1 MKHTFP
7 VITHIDQVKA
17 AIAGNELFSVLNKG
31 DYQIVSYMLSLP
43 ITFPDLNEEG
53 ITDQERERRKIL
65 RECRGITFDMEGNVV
80 RRPFEKFFNY
90 GEKLGEVHN
99 FDITKPHV
107 VMTKRD
113 GSAISPFMINGELR
127 YGTKRGVT
135 DVSAQAVSFISKPGN
150 DKYNVMSIDLI
161 RDNFTPIFE
170 WCSLKQQIVI
180 PYENDELVLL
190 AVRNM
195 TTGDYMSYED
205 LAALGQKYDIS
216 VVETHS
222 SITDVSEFI
231 AHTRDLKGME
241 GYVVDFGNYRV
252 KLKAEEYCK
261 LHSVVSST
269 QSERQVVSLF
279 LDDAI
284 DDVIPMLP
292 EEISK
297 RLLDFAKKIAVAVDK
312 MIKDAKDHAQSHIDG
327 GMSRK
332 DYAALVLGNNNM
344 KPLGFLYMNAFQ
356 QLSENKW
363 DYEIMFK
370 KWHQVASNNLRKN
383 IRIEENRFLIGGNR
397 WLETDMDA

>member
-65 RECRGITFDMEGNVV
+65 RECRGITFDMDGNVV

-90 GEKLGEVHN
+90 GEKLGEAHN

-135 DVSAQAVSFISKPGN
+135 DVSAQAVSFIKKPGN

-180 PYENDELVLL
+180 PY
-190 AVRNM
+190 
-195 TTGDYMSYED
+195 
-205 LAALGQKYDIS
+205 IS
-216 VVETHS
+216 
-222 SITDVSEFI
+222 
-231 AHTRDLKGME
+231 
-241 GYVVDFGNYRV
+241 
-252 KLKAEEYCK
+252 
-261 LHSVVSST
+261 
-269 QSERQVVSLF
+269 
-279 LDDAI
+279 
-284 DDVIPMLP
+284 
-292 EEISK
+292 
-297 RLLDFAKKIAVAVDK
+297 
-312 MIKDAKDHAQSHIDG
+312 
-327 GMSRK
+327 
-332 DYAALVLGNNNM
+332 
-344 KPLGFLYMNAFQ
+344 
-356 QLSENKW
+356 
-363 DYEIMFK
+363 
-370 KWHQVASNNLRKN
+370 
-383 IRIEENRFLIGGNR
+383 
-397 WLETDMDA
+397 

>member
-43 ITFPDLNEEG
+43 ITFPDLNEVG
-53 ITDQERERRKIL
+53 ITDQEREKRKIL
-65 RECRGITFDMEGNVV
+65 RECRGITFDMDGNVV

-90 GEKLGEVHN
+90 GEKLGEAHY

-113 GSAISPFMINGELR
+113 GSAISPFIIDGQLR

-135 DVSAQAVSFISKPGN
+135 DVSAQAVSFIGKPGN
-150 DKYNVMSIDLI
+150 EKYNTMSLDLI
-161 RDNFTPIFE
+161 GQNFTPIFE

-180 PYENDELVLL
+180 PYVNDELVLL

-195 TTGDYMSYED
+195 TTGDYMSYQELYD
-205 LAALGQKYDIS
+205 LGKKYDIP
-216 VVETHS
+216 VVEVHS
-222 SITDVSEFI
+222 SISDVTDFI
-231 AHTRDLKGME
+231 SHTRDLKGME

-297 RLLDFAKKIAVAVDK
+297 RLLDFAQKIAVSIDNL
-312 MIKDAKDHAQSHIDG
+312 IHTAKDHAQEHINKG
-327 GMSRK
+327 YIRR
-332 DYAALVLGNNNM
+332 DYAALVLNGDT

-356 QLSENKW
+356 QLTEGKW

-370 KWHQVASNNLRKN
+370 KWHQVASINLRKN
-383 IRIEENRFLIGGNR
+383 IRIEENRFLIGGHR
-397 WLETDMDA
+397 WLEVDMDA